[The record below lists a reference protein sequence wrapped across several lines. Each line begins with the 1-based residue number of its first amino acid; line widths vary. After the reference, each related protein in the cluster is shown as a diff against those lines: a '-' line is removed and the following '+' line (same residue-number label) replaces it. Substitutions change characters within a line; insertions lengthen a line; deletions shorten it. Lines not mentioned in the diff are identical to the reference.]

1 MGLIPGKKFVCSILL
16 TILFYPAWS
25 QQADTTK
32 PADSAGSAFV
42 RSMQKLG
49 SEEAARSIEKF
60 REEQISKKQLQLV
73 DLIARTNRQLNSYL
87 RKGLDTSGIRKEL
100 EETGNSLEIIK
111 DGVFINKGTSQTH
124 RNLTVSSAI
133 LSELIKRMVSKKNQL
148 DVYRNT
154 LVDFRD
160 KLDSLQ
166 ADSVLYYFPNDS
178 VRIRKYQTKLS
189 IVVKEILPVDSSL
202 SSSLSIVEELQPRV
216 DLMVFDLRA
225 ALEDVELYRKELS
238 AQNFTREFA
247 NLWGKIGFSRPLGD
261 ILKFSLSKEK
271 LLLGFYLN
279 DHQEKLF
286 IILVLIALLTFLIRS
301 IKKRLAGEG
310 ALDPEYKNQL
320 VVRYPFLSA
329 LIIVFSIFQFIF
341 FDPPFIFSFC
351 LWLISAISLTMIFRN
366 YITPYWMR
374 FWIIFVVLF
383 ILASADN
390 FILQAS
396 RTERWMMAAL
406 SLTGMV
412 YGTIILLKGQK
423 QQLKEKKILFF
434 IAFVV
439 LLQAGSLFANMFGR
453 FNLSKTYLATGFVGL
468 IIAILFLW
476 TARLINEGL
485 SIASRVYKHPDRN
498 LFFINFE
505 KVGNKVPG
513 FFYVLLVIGWF
524 VLIGRNFYTFKLFTG
539 PLYSM
544 ITEERTI
551 GDYTFTIGGLLV
563 FFLVLIASMFL
574 SRLVSFFASE
584 PVATHEAHETSSKV
598 GIGSWL
604 LLVRIFIISVGLF
617 LALAAAGIPLDKI
630 TIIIGALGVG
640 IGLGLQGL
648 VNNLVSGLIIAFEK
662 PVNVGDNIEVNGKP
676 GTMKAIGFRSSVVT
690 LSDGACLIIP
700 NGDLL
705 SQHLVNWSMAKNVKK
720 ITTKVGVAYG
730 SDLGQVK
737 SILKNILANDKR
749 IMKYP
754 EPGVVAREFSQSSID
769 FELSFWVTHHR
780 EASEVTSKIIESIDR
795 EFRGAGI
802 VIPIPQQEIH
812 IHTREGLG
820 KI

>member
-1 MGLIPGKKFVCSILL
+1 
-16 TILFYPAWS
+16 
-25 QQADTTK
+25 
-32 PADSAGSAFV
+32 
-42 RSMQKLG
+42 MQKLG
-49 SEEAARSIEKF
+49 SEEAVRSIEKF
-60 REEQISKKQLQLV
+60 REEQISKRQLQLV
-73 DLIARTNRQLNSYL
+73 NLIARTNHQLNSYL

-100 EETGNSLEIIK
+100 EETRNSLEIIK

-133 LSELIKRMVSKKNQL
+133 LSELIKRMVTKKNQL
-148 DVYRNT
+148 DEYRNM

-178 VRIRKYQTKLS
+178 IRIRKYQTKLS
-189 IVVKEILPVDSSL
+189 IVVKEILPVESRL
-202 SSSLSIVEELQPRV
+202 SSSLNIVEELQPRV
-216 DLMVFDLRA
+216 DLMVYDLRV

-238 AQNFTREFA
+238 SQNFNREFS
-247 NLWGKIGFSRPLGD
+247 NLWGEVGFSRPLVE
-261 ILKFSLSKEK
+261 ILKFSLSKEN
-271 LLLGFYLN
+271 LLLGFYFN
-279 DHQEKLF
+279 DNQEKLF
-286 IILVLIALLTFLIRS
+286 IILVLIVLLTFLIRS
-301 IKKRLAGEG
+301 IKKRLAEEG
-310 ALDPEYKNQL
+310 LLDPEYKDQL

-329 LIIVFSIFQFIF
+329 LVIVLSIFQFIF
-341 FDPPFIFSFC
+341 LDPPFIFSFC
-351 LWLISAISLTMIFRN
+351 FWLISAISLTMIFRN

-383 ILASADN
+383 ILASFDN

-396 RTERWMMAAL
+396 RTERWMMAVL
-406 SLTGMV
+406 SMIGMV
-412 YGTIILLKGQK
+412 YGSQILLKRQEHE
-423 QQLKEKKILFF
+423 LKEKKILFF

-439 LLQAGSLFANMFGR
+439 LLQAGSLIANMFGR

-476 TARLINEGL
+476 TARLINEGF

-505 KVGNKVPG
+505 KVGNRVPG

-524 VLIGRNFYTFKLFTG
+524 ILIGRNFYTFKLFTG
-539 PLYSM
+539 PLYNM

-551 GDYTFTIGGLLV
+551 GDYTFTISGLLIFV
-563 FFLVLIASMFL
+563 LILIASMFL

-584 PVATHEAHETSSKV
+584 PVAAHEAHESTNKV

-604 LLVRIFIISVGLF
+604 LLVRIFIISMGLF
-617 LALAAAGIPLDKI
+617 FALAAAGIPLDKI

-640 IGLGLQGL
+640 IGLGLQSL

-676 GTMKAIGFRSSVVT
+676 GTMKSIGFRSSVVT

-720 ITTKVGVAYG
+720 ISTKVGVAYG
-730 SDLGQVK
+730 SDLQQVK
-737 SILKNILANDKR
+737 SILQNILKADDR
-749 IMKYP
+749 IIKYP
-754 EPGVVAREFSQSSID
+754 EPSVVAKEFNHSSID
-769 FELSFWVTHHR
+769 FELSYWVRNQH
-780 EASEVTSKIIESIDR
+780 ESSAVVSNIIEGIDR
-795 EFRGAGI
+795 EFKNAGI
-802 VIPIPQQEIH
+802 VIPLPQQELH
-812 IHTREGLG
+812 IRPS
-820 KI
+820 K

>member
-1 MGLIPGKKFVCSILL
+1 MGLIPGKKFVCSTLL
-16 TILFYPAWS
+16 TILFYSAWS

-32 PADSAGSAFV
+32 PSDTVGSAFV

-49 SEEAARSIEKF
+49 SEEAVRSIEKF

-73 DLIARTNRQLNSYL
+73 NLIARTNHQLNSYL
-87 RKGLDTSGIRKEL
+87 RKGLDTAGIRNEL
-100 EETGNSLEIIK
+100 EETRNSLEIIK

-124 RNLTVSSAI
+124 RNLTVSSDI
-133 LSELIKRMVSKKNQL
+133 LSELIKRMVAKKNQL
-148 DVYRNT
+148 DEYRNM

-189 IVVKEILPVDSSL
+189 IVVKEILPVESRL
-202 SSSLSIVEELQPRV
+202 SSSLNIVEELQPRV
-216 DLMVFDLRA
+216 DLMVYDLRV

-238 AQNFTREFA
+238 SQNFNREFS
-247 NLWGKIGFSRPLGD
+247 NLWGEVGFSRPLGE
-261 ILKFSLSKEK
+261 ILKFSLSKEN
-271 LLLGFYLN
+271 LLIGFYFN
-279 DHQEKLF
+279 DNQEKLF
-286 IILVLIALLTFLIRS
+286 IILILIVLLTFLIRS
-301 IKKRLAGEG
+301 IKKRLAEEG

-320 VVRYPFLSA
+320 VVRYPLLSA
-329 LIIVFSIFQFIF
+329 LVIVLSIFQFIF

-351 LWLISAISLTMIFRN
+351 FWLISAISLTMIFRN

-383 ILASADN
+383 ILASFDN

-396 RTERWMMAAL
+396 RTERWMMAVL
-406 SLTGMV
+406 SMIGMV
-412 YGTIILLKGQK
+412 YGSLILLKRQEHE
-423 QQLKEKKILFF
+423 LKEKKILFF

-439 LLQAGSLFANMFGR
+439 LLQAGSIIANMFGR

-476 TARLINEGL
+476 TARLINEGF

-505 KVGNKVPG
+505 KVGNRVPG

-524 VLIGRNFYTFKLFTG
+524 ILIGRNFYTFKLFTG
-539 PLYSM
+539 PLYNT

-551 GDYTFTIGGLLV
+551 GDYTFTISGLLIFV
-563 FFLVLIASMFL
+563 LILIASMFL

-584 PVATHEAHETSSKV
+584 PVAAHEAHESTTKV

-604 LLVRIFIISVGLF
+604 LLVRIFIISMGLF

-640 IGLGLQGL
+640 IGLGLQSL

-676 GTMKAIGFRSSVVT
+676 GTMKSIGFRSSVVT

-720 ITTKVGVAYG
+720 ISTKVGVAYG
-730 SDLGQVK
+730 SDLQQVK
-737 SILKNILANDKR
+737 SILQNILKADDR
-749 IMKYP
+749 IIKYP
-754 EPGVVAREFSQSSID
+754 EPSVVAKEFNHSSID
-769 FELSFWVTHHR
+769 FELSYWVRNQH
-780 EASEVTSKIIESIDR
+780 ESSAVVSNIIEGIDR
-795 EFRGAGI
+795 EFKNAGI
-802 VIPIPQQEIH
+802 VIPLPQQELH
-812 IHTREGLG
+812 IRPS
-820 KI
+820 K